1 MLTKSV
7 KKVKEHSKD
16 LSEFRK
22 ETKDGKDP
30 DVEAW
35 DAKIGPAIEDDL
47 KMARDL
53 SKMKQRDEE
62 RFAPVQGGVGIGR

>member
-1 MLTKSV
+1 LLTKSV

-16 LSEFRK
+16 LSEFRN
-22 ETKDGKDP
+22 EAKDGKDP
-30 DVEAW
+30 DVKAW
-35 DAKIGPAIEDDL
+35 AAKTGPAIEDDL

-62 RFAPVQGGVGIGR
+62 RSAPVQGGVVTGR